1 MWVPPTSVG
10 FRLPAPVALSHF
22 VNLKA
27 LTLQARQPSL
37 CRFPEGDRPL
47 RGFSL
52 CVLHSANCQLLSCA
66 PRVACRAHP
75 GWRQLF
81 S

>member
-27 LTLQARQPSL
+27 LTLQVCGCSDP
-37 CRFPEGDRPL
+37 
-47 RGFSL
+47 
-52 CVLHSANCQLLSCA
+52 
-66 PRVACRAHP
+66 
-75 GWRQLF
+75 
-81 S
+81 